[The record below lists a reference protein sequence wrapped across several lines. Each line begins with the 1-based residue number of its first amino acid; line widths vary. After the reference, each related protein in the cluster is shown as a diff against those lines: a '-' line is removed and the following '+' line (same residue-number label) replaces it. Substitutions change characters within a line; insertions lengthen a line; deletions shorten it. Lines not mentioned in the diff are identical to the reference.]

1 MQPHRPVATMDWQ
14 PRKKGREY
22 QPGKPKTHG
31 PNQSNAMLPL
41 RILGFHEIW
50 PDQKRNRQMRELYS
64 TKISGRFMVLR
75 SHGSEQ
81 GSGAKV
87 GVQPRV
93 PVLVGVILSVAAL
106 QAERRISPFDEAAG
120 LF

>member
-1 MQPHRPVATMDWQ
+1 
-14 PRKKGREY
+14 
-22 QPGKPKTHG
+22 
-31 PNQSNAMLPL
+31 
-41 RILGFHEIW
+41 
-50 PDQKRNRQMRELYS
+50 
-64 TKISGRFMVLR
+64 MVLR